1 MRANATIQ
9 VLRRLARA
17 GVVLRGRERR
27 AIAGLVERLQVRMA
41 SSEQPV
47 QSLSG
52 GNQQKVSLIRPFLRG
67 DVKVILAEEPTQG
80 VDVGARFDIYE
91 ALRAKADE
99 GIAAVVKSSDPLE
112 LAGLCDR
119 VVVMSRGRI
128 VEEIPRHELG
138 ERRIVEAI
146 VGSRVGVTAAVR
158 DGRRSAR
165 VKRGWLPLLL
175 MTALIVALGAYAD
188 RHSSAFLSKE
198 NLNSLLLASMPLII
212 VSMGQAVAL
221 LVGGFDVSVAALMT
235 LCVVIASFTLTP
247 TTSGFALV
255 PGALALIGVGI
266 ATGLFNAFLIR
277 VLRLPSIVA
286 TLGTLSIL
294 EGASLLLRSYPQGAI
309 NTDVTNALTRSVVG
323 WIPLAFIGVVV
334 LAALADL
341 WLYRSRPGLALRAV
355 GLDETSSRR
364 LGMSTGRTIVLAFVV
379 CSVMA
384 SIAGFYLAAEVQV
397 GSPIIGNQALESI
410 AAAVLGGASL
420 AGGKGSFFGTLLAA
434 FFLTEIDNVLPFFQQ
449 PTEYAEMAIGALIL
463 LALLLYQSPELIARF
478 RSARHSHRPRRGA
491 RDRRRPLGGSGRLRA
506 GRPPGR

>member
-1 MRANATIQ
+1 MR
-9 VLRRLARA
+9 
-17 GVVLRGRERR
+17 
-27 AIAGLVERLQVRMA
+27 
-41 SSEQPV
+41 
-47 QSLSG
+47 
-52 GNQQKVSLIRPFLRG
+52 
-67 DVKVILAEEPTQG
+67 
-80 VDVGARFDIYE
+80 
-91 ALRAKADE
+91 
-99 GIAAVVKSSDPLE
+99 
-112 LAGLCDR
+112 
-119 VVVMSRGRI
+119 
-128 VEEIPRHELG
+128 
-138 ERRIVEAI
+138 
-146 VGSRVGVTAAVR
+146 
-158 DGRRSAR
+158 
-165 VKRGWLPLLL
+165 RGWLPVLL

-188 RHSSAFLSKE
+188 SHSSAFLSKE

-212 VSMGQAVAL
+212 VSLGQAVAL

-247 TTSGFALV
+247 TTSGLALV
-255 PGALALIGVGI
+255 PGALALVGVGI
-266 ATGLFNAFLIR
+266 ATGVFNALLIR

-309 NTDVTNALTRSVVG
+309 NTDVTSALTTSVG

-341 WLYRSRPGLALRAV
+341 CLYRSRPGLALRAV

-364 LGMSTGRTIVLAFVV
+364 LGMPTARTIVVAFVV
-379 CSVMA
+379 CSAMA

-434 FFLTEIDNVLPFFQQ
+434 FFLSEIDNVLPFFQQ

-478 RSARHSHRPRRGA
+478 RSARRRIDPVEA
-491 RDRRRPLGGSGRLRA
+491 PA
-506 GRPPGR
+506 